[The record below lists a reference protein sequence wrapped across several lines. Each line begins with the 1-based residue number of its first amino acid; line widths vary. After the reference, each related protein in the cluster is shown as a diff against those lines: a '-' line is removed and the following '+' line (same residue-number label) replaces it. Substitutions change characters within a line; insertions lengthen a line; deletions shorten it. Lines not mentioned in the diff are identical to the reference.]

1 MQLKD
6 IVFVIIAIILALMVL
21 NIAWTITAIIFKL
34 VILLIVASVIYLS
47 LKKL

>member
-34 VILLIVASVIYLS
+34 VILLIVASVIYLF